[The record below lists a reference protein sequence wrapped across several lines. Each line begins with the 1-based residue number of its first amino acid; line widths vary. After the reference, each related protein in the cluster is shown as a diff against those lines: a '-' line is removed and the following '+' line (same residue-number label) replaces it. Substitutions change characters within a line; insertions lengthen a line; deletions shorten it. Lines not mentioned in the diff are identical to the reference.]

1 MQIVANFTDAYGIP
15 HTDAVFIVT
24 YATKSKSESTH
35 LNYDQSSKALVQT
48 INVNENLNY
57 EMSFWHSRAAQFN
70 NAMLMRLP
78 DLNAALPT
86 YVTIGPEHDGL
97 SIEQIAI
104 DHFKSTVIPAIG
116 AELVEVLAE

>member
-35 LNYDQSSKALVQT
+35 LNYDRNSKSLVET
-48 INVNENLNY
+48 VNVNENLNY

-70 NAMLMRLP
+70 NSMLMRLP

-86 YVTIGPEHDGL
+86 YVTLGPEHAGL
-97 SIEQIAI
+97 SIEKIAL
-104 DHFKSTVIPAIG
+104 DHFKEVVIPALG
-116 AELVEVLAE
+116 AELIEISAE